1 MPRGHVQQGEGDRD
15 VARRRGPPCLTTGY
29 RRCPATATAGPRRRA
44 RRGCPT
50 LEERRGTAKPV
61 LASSSGSE
69 IWKTRNS
76 SRGQIVGQPTQ
87 RARPAVFLSAEG
99 MCAGLQQRMESPA
112 QRCSPLRDEAVLLQ
126 PGQLLAGGR
135 RASRGRWQ
143 ACSSRRRCGRPD
155 VQVRGGGV
163 VAAAE
168 AVPTVTQPEHNI
180 TGRRRRLCHTV
191 GDRSIAPAGPAAIE
205 VARHF

>member
-1 MPRGHVQQGEGDRD
+1 MP
-15 VARRRGPPCLTTGY
+15 
-29 RRCPATATAGPRRRA
+29 RRA
-44 RRGCPT
+44 RSAGRGRSGRPMASRSSVPHHRMSSMSCNGD
-50 LEERRGTAKPV
+50 RRSTAASSARMSDSRRAAGNRKPV
-61 LASSSGSE
+61 LASSSGTE
-69 IWKTRNS
+69 IWKTQNS
-76 SRGQIVGQPTQ
+76 SRGQIVGQPTH
-87 RARPAVFLSAEG
+87 RAKPAVFLSAEG
-99 MCAGLQQRMESPA
+99 MCAGPQRKMESPA
-112 QRCSPLRDEAVLLQ
+112 QRCSPLRVEAVLLQ